1 MSGAPLSDLLVREIA
16 DDVSGAYAG
25 KCPSDLGAR
34 VVKVASGDPMRK
46 VGPFA
51 AEGQEFRMGRIADR
65 GHQVGLDFRGM
76 GNA

>member
-1 MSGAPLSDLLVREIA
+1 MHYVIIGSASPRFSVSGAPLSDLLVREIA

-25 KCPSDLGAR
+25 KCLS
-34 VVKVASGDPMRK
+34 
-46 VGPFA
+46 
-51 AEGQEFRMGRIADR
+51 DR

>member
-25 KCPSDLGAR
+25 KCLSDLGVR
-34 VVKVASGDPMRK
+34 VVKVASGDPPRK
-46 VGPFA
+46 VGPFG
-51 AEGQEFRMGRIADR
+51 AEGQEFRRGRIADR